1 MKVGAAKKGKDREK
15 VSAQELQKM
24 WASVDLSRFWMEV
37 VKKVSKEADAYEK
50 ARAKSREGAA
60 HQVLL

>member
-1 MKVGAAKKGKDREK
+1 MKTVTEEKKREGITP
-15 VSAQELQKM
+15 QELQKM
-24 WASVDLSRFWMEV
+24 WANVDLSRFWTKV
-37 VKKVSKEADAYEK
+37 VQNVSKEADAYER